1 MKTIKFILAIALFIP
16 MICLA
21 QTKTNVAKSTSSNKV
36 EAYYFHFT
44 ARCETCRT
52 VEAEAKQAIET
63 LYPGMV
69 KDGDMSFQAIN
80 LDDASS
86 KAIAEKL
93 KVSGQSLLLVK
104 GDKQINIT
112 NEGFL
117 YAVTKPAKL
126 KSIIKEKIDGLLNM

>member
-1 MKTIKFILAIALFIP
+1 MKNFLFILVLFISG
-16 MICLA
+16 IFAVNA
-21 QTKTNVAKSTSSNKV
+21 QSETKPSGV

-52 VEAEAKQAIET
+52 VEAETKADIQN
-63 LYPGMV
+63 LYGGQV
-69 KDGDMSFQAIN
+69 SFQSIN

-93 KVSGQSLLLVK
+93 KISGQTLLIVK
-104 GDKQINIT
+104 GDQKINLT

-117 YAVTKPAKL
+117 YAVQNPAKL
-126 KSIIKEKIDGLLNM
+126 KAIIKQKVDKLLGL

>member
-1 MKTIKFILAIALFIP
+1 MKRILVILVLFISG
-16 MICLA
+16 ICAVNA
-21 QTKTNVAKSTSSNKV
+21 QSGTKPSGV

-52 VEAEAKQAIET
+52 VEAETKADIQN
-63 LYPGMV
+63 LYGGQV
-69 KDGDMSFQAIN
+69 SFRAIN

-93 KVSGQSLLLVK
+93 KISGQTLLIVK
-104 GDKQINIT
+104 GDQKINLT

-117 YAVTKPAKL
+117 YAMTNPAKL
-126 KSIIKEKIDGLLNM
+126 KSIIKQKVDSLLD